1 MNKSL
6 KLESS
11 EFSYLKSIGQNL
23 LVKGV
28 AIPMSFLCGVLL
40 ARYLGVDDYGLY
52 AITISY
58 IALACAGLVRAISV
72 TVVKEVAAAITSG
85 EFEKINGVV
94 LISIAIILI
103 SAGFFLVAESVF
115 AESSYQF
122 FDSFLEL
129 IILTLA
135 LTLVGSML
143 RGLMRPT
150 TGLFV
155 EQALK
160 PLIQCIII
168 IIMTSGVAVAAF
180 NYEDGIDSLKVSLF
194 LSLFVGILF
203 LFYII
208 KTSMPIRGISIQ
220 KKWLIK
226 SIPLLIFLGY
236 MQGFNVQLP
245 IVMMSIFSESSEVAF
260 FKVGMAL
267 PALIGM
273 ILVAVNV
280 ALGPRISSL
289 IATNNWDEFNHL
301 LRVSCSVV
309 IAIVIPMIIFFIFF
323 SETIILNIFGNDYEK
338 SIEIIIILCVAQF
351 ISCYVGPLILTLNML
366 NRETINIVAILIS
379 IATSIISGCI
389 LIPDNGS
396 YGAALTYLFSVLA
409 SSFYLFLK
417 SMQVRNINYLPYFRL
432 SDYQKYK

>member
-40 ARYLGVDDYGLY
+40 ARYLGVDNYGLY

-85 EFEKINGVV
+85 E
-94 LISIAIILI
+94 LAIILF

-122 FDSFLEL
+122 FYSFLEL

-168 IIMTSGVAVAAF
+168 IIM
-180 NYEDGIDSLKVSLF
+180 YH
-194 LSLFVGILF
+194 
-203 LFYII
+203 
-208 KTSMPIRGISIQ
+208 
-220 KKWLIK
+220 
-226 SIPLLIFLGY
+226 
-236 MQGFNVQLP
+236 
-245 IVMMSIFSESSEVAF
+245 F
-260 FKVGMAL
+260 F
-267 PALIGM
+267 
-273 ILVAVNV
+273 
-280 ALGPRISSL
+280 
-289 IATNNWDEFNHL
+289 
-301 LRVSCSVV
+301 
-309 IAIVIPMIIFFIFF
+309 
-323 SETIILNIFGNDYEK
+323 
-338 SIEIIIILCVAQF
+338 
-351 ISCYVGPLILTLNML
+351 
-366 NRETINIVAILIS
+366 
-379 IATSIISGCI
+379 
-389 LIPDNGS
+389 
-396 YGAALTYLFSVLA
+396 
-409 SSFYLFLK
+409 
-417 SMQVRNINYLPYFRL
+417 
-432 SDYQKYK
+432 

>member
-40 ARYLGVDDYGLY
+40 ARYLGVDNYGLY

-58 IALACAGLVRAISV
+58 LALACAGLVRAISV

-94 LISIAIILI
+94 LISIAIILF
-103 SAGFFLVAESVF
+103 SAGLFLVVENVF

-208 KTSMPIRGISIQ
+208 KKSMPIRGISIH

-323 SETIILNIFGNDYEK
+323 SETIILNTFGSDYEK
-338 SIEIIIILCVAQF
+338 SIEIILTLCVAQF
-351 ISCYVGPLILTLNML
+351 VSCYVGPLILTLNML

-409 SSFYLFLK
+409 SSFYLFFK

-432 SDYQKYK
+432 SDYQKY

>member
-1 MNKSL
+1 
-6 KLESS
+6 
-11 EFSYLKSIGQNL
+11 
-23 LVKGV
+23 
-28 AIPMSFLCGVLL
+28 
-40 ARYLGVDDYGLY
+40 
-52 AITISY
+52 
-58 IALACAGLVRAISV
+58 
-72 TVVKEVAAAITSG
+72 
-85 EFEKINGVV
+85 
-94 LISIAIILI
+94 
-103 SAGFFLVAESVF
+103 
-115 AESSYQF
+115 
-122 FDSFLEL
+122 
-129 IILTLA
+129 
-135 LTLVGSML
+135 VGSML

-208 KTSMPIRGISIQ
+208 KKIMPIRGISIH

-280 ALGPRISSL
+280 ALGPRISSI
-289 IATNNWDEFNHL
+289 IANNNWEDLNHL

-309 IAIVIPMIIFFIFF
+309 IAIVIPMIILFMLFG
-323 SETIILNIFGNDYEK
+323 ETIILNIFGSDYEK
-338 SIEIIIILCVAQF
+338 SIKIILTLCVAQF
-351 ISCYVGPLILTLNML
+351 ASCYFGPLILTLNML

-379 IATSIISGCI
+379 IATSIISGYI

-396 YGAALTYLFSVLA
+396 YGAALTYLLSVLA
-409 SSFYLFLK
+409 SSFYLFFK

-432 SDYQKYK
+432 SDYQKYE